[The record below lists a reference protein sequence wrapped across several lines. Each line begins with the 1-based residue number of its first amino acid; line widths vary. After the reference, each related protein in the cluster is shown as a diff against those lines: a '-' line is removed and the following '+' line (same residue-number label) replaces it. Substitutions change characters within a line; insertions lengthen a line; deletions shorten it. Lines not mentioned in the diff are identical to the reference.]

1 MKESFTKQRIMKRV
15 GNLYE
20 KVISIENLKSAD
32 KKARKGKS
40 KQYGVR
46 KHIENEEEN
55 ILKLHDTLVNKTFK
69 TSEYKVFKI
78 SDGKEREIYS
88 LPFYPDRILHHSLMN
103 ILEPIFVSMFTADT
117 YSCIKGRGVHK
128 ASYNLRKVLRDVEG
142 TKYCLKLD
150 IKKFYPSI
158 NNDILKELL
167 RRKFKDKDLLKLLD
181 NIIDSTKG
189 VPIGSYTSQFFANY
203 YLTYFDHFVKEK
215 LKVKYYYKY
224 CDDILLLN
232 SNKEKLWEWFKEI
245 KNYLEVNLKLEI
257 KSNYQV
263 FPVSVRG
270 IDWCGYKHY
279 HTHTL
284 IRKSIKK
291 KYIKNKKKIN
301 HFGWLKHCNSIN
313 LRRKY
318 EVNYERN

>member
-1 MKESFTKQRIMKRV
+1 MKESFTKQRLMKRI

-20 KVISIENLKSAD
+20 SIINIENLKLAD
-32 KKARKGKS
+32 IKARKGKRN
-40 KQYGVR
+40 QYGVI
-46 KHIENEEEN
+46 KHVKNEEEN
-55 ILKLHDTLVNKTFK
+55 TQKLHETLINKSFK
-69 TSEYKVFKI
+69 TSDYKVFKI

-88 LPFYPDRILHHSLMN
+88 LPFYPDRILHHSIMN

-128 ASYNLRKVLRDVEG
+128 ASYNLRKALKDVNG

-150 IKKFYPSI
+150 IRKFYPSI
-158 NNDILKELL
+158 DNSILKKLL
-167 RRKFKDKDLLKLLD
+167 RKKFKDRDLLNLLD

-189 VPIGSYTSQFFANY
+189 IPIGSYTSQFFANY
-203 YLTYFDHFVKEK
+203 YLTYFDHFIKEE
-215 LKVKYYYKY
+215 LKVKYYFRY
-224 CDDILLLN
+224 CDDILIL
-232 SNKEKLWEWFKEI
+232 SDNKEDLWKYFKQI
-245 KNYLEVNLKLEI
+245 KHYLEKELKLEI

-279 HTHTL
+279 HSHTL

-313 LRRKY
+313 LRNKY
-318 EVNYERN
+318 EVKL